1 MVSMTIR
8 PTLRLWRYRV
18 STGLRSLR
26 TLYALPPETVQAF
39 IRSYDVYENDW
50 SDEDLLIRK
59 MGPDYYRTMKQ
70 HVTNYYGVLNH
81 LLALGPGEKM
91 YIPPAMDLSVGVLG
105 NQVLFERKMA
115 RDLGV
120 GRGSRVLDIGC
131 GRGRIANHVASHTGA
146 QVTGI
151 NIDTSQLED
160 ARRFAYE
167 KGMADQTEFQLADL
181 NDIPLPF
188 ADQSFDGVYEVQAFT
203 YSRDL
208 FALFKDIHR
217 VLKPGGKFAALDW
230 FRLDA
235 YDPTNPHHD
244 QLMKRIKP
252 LIGAIG
258 TISPDQ
264 FTDLLTA
271 AGFEV
276 LSSDNPSIDG
286 LQAPLL
292 DQFDGFFTRVA
303 GLIRFLVRSRI
314 LPAHFGP
321 IFDRLTKD
329 GEALAEADR
338 LRLVTT
344 CHYVLA
350 RRN

>member
-1 MVSMTIR
+1 
-8 PTLRLWRYRV
+8 V

-26 TLYALPPETVQAF
+26 TLYTLPPETVQAF
-39 IRSYDVYENDW
+39 IRSYDVYDNDW

-70 HVTNYYGVLNH
+70 HVINYYRVLNP

-91 YIPPAMDLSVGVLG
+91 YIPPAMDLSAGVLG
-105 NQVLFERKMA
+105 NQILFERMMA

-120 GRGSRVLDIGC
+120 GGGSTVLDIGC

-146 QVTGI
+146 RVTGI
-151 NIDTSQLED
+151 NIDVAQLED
-160 ARRFAYE
+160 ARRFASE
-167 KGMADQTEFQLADL
+167 KGMADQTEFELADL

-188 ADQSFDGVYEVQAFT
+188 ADRSFDGVYEVQAFT
-203 YSRDL
+203 YSKDL
-208 FALFKDIHR
+208 LALFKDIHR

-235 YDPTNPHHD
+235 YDANNPHHL
-244 QLMKRIKP
+244 QLMKRIKA

-264 FTDLLTA
+264 FTELLTA

-276 LSSDNPSIDG
+276 LSSHNPSIDG

-303 GLIRFLVRSRI
+303 GLIHFLVRTRI

-350 RRN
+350 RRT